1 MCAGSQT
8 SHLYAMWLGRDR
20 STVIY
25 SQTEGELT
33 VPVFIENNNSSP
45 SVLSNYSIKITFSL
59 S

>member
-20 STVIY
+20 STGIY

-45 SVLSNYSIKITFSL
+45 SILSN
-59 S
+59 